1 MLRDLAIPDF
11 LDKLNS
17 SEPTPGG
24 GGCAPLN
31 WGKSF
36 LKRSRAALFSAKM
49 PCLKR
54 SRRTSGV

>member
-24 GGCAPLN
+24 GGCAVIYRINPP
-31 WGKSF
+31 
-36 LKRSRAALFSAKM
+36 SRM
-49 PCLKR
+49 E
-54 SRRTSGV
+54 T

>member
-24 GGCAPLN
+24 GGCA
-31 WGKSF
+31 
-36 LKRSRAALFSAKM
+36 ALTGR
-49 PCLKR
+49 L
-54 SRRTSGV
+54 RRGLFRRCAT